1 MKQQYEPSRQQ
12 IAALPETSQDMTC
25 KQGLTVLRHSMSAA
39 DIDCAQL
46 PSQAGGSG
54 KLSVLSQL
62 LKPLL
67 IC

>member
-1 MKQQYEPSRQQ
+1 M
-12 IAALPETSQDMTC
+12 AALPETSQDMTC

-67 IC
+67 I